1 MFAYAYNPKATLKMR
16 GFHKG
21 EYIIL
26 PEEMSSIT
34 GAEYAF
40 IGLSDNSERKRAG
53 DMIKMLG
60 YSPVTSE
67 GTDACSVC
75 RPAGVILIEQGCQG
89 K

>member
-60 YSPVTSE
+60 YSPVYIGRDGCLFSLPP
-67 GTDACSVC
+67 C
-75 RPAGVILIEQGCQG
+75 RGYSD
-89 K
+89 